1 MRISYAA
8 DIFAFGCVL
17 YDLFAVCGSYRLI
30 LDSSFYFDMELQKA
44 SSGLCVEAQERM
56 KRRIPYNPSL
66 VELITRCLQ
75 LPGKRATIAELQ
87 AYFAS
92 EPGM

>member
-1 MRISYAA
+1 MPQTFLHLAA
-8 DIFAFGCVL
+8 FSMTCLRCV
-17 YDLFAVCGSYRLI
+17 AAT
-30 LDSSFYFDMELQKA
+30 DSSWIPVSTFDMELQKA

-75 LPGKRATIAELQ
+75 LPGKRAAITELQ
-87 AYFAS
+87 AHFAS